1 MESNGSE
8 HNQTLVS
15 ENAANSTFR
24 SLLRTGNKTEQLYKE
39 NKLLYPTKD
48 FSQLPPKKGIESHIF
63 DTNGPAERIVP
74 GKKIR
79 PIKDNIMF
87 NDDYVETNPNIKY
100 QKRRTNNS
108 DIIQTEP
115 SFNKKNTKFSDELNV
130 NLAKNKNLSRRIREN
145 YGSNP
150 IQILDKEQTNQMNQ
164 QNMMKN
170 RRHTEA
176 VSNYLDSSKIKKTFR
191 DIKKNQSEN
200 SYKNDGK
207 INNIPASM
215 LKAAIEQKKSEPN
228 FAKKGASKYIVGGK
242 KLSYI

>member
-1 MESNGSE
+1 METSE
-8 HNQTLVS
+8 HNETLVS
-15 ENAANSTFR
+15 EVAANSTFR
-24 SLLRTGNKTEQLYKE
+24 SLLRGGNKTEQLYRD

-48 FSQLPPKKGIESHIF
+48 FSQLPPKKGIDSHIF
-63 DTNGPAERIVP
+63 DKGPAERIVP

-79 PIKDNIMF
+79 PIKDSVIF
-87 NDDYVETNPNIKY
+87 NDDYVETNPSIKY
-100 QKRRTNNS
+100 QKRRATNS
-108 DIIQTEP
+108 DVIQTEP
-115 SFNKKNTKFSDELNV
+115 SFNKKNTKFSDELTV
-130 NLAKNKNLSRRIREN
+130 DLARNKNLSRRIREN

-150 IQILDKEQTNQMNQ
+150 IQILDKEQTSQMNH

-191 DIKKNQSEN
+191 DIKNESG
-200 SYKNDGK
+200 YKNEGK
-207 INNIPASM
+207 INNTPASM
-215 LKAAIEQKKSEPN
+215 LKAAIERKKSEPN

>member
-1 MESNGSE
+1 M
-8 HNQTLVS
+8 
-15 ENAANSTFR
+15 
-24 SLLRTGNKTEQLYKE
+24 
-39 NKLLYPTKD
+39 
-48 FSQLPPKKGIESHIF
+48 
-63 DTNGPAERIVP
+63 
-74 GKKIR
+74 
-79 PIKDNIMF
+79 
-87 NDDYVETNPNIKY
+87 
-100 QKRRTNNS
+100 
-108 DIIQTEP
+108 
-115 SFNKKNTKFSDELNV
+115 

-150 IQILDKEQTNQMNQ
+150 IHILDREQTNQMNQ

-170 RRHTEA
+170 KRHTEA

-228 FAKKGASKYIVGGK
+228 FAKKGASKYIVGGN

>member
-1 MESNGSE
+1 MESSE
-8 HNQTLVS
+8 HNETLVS
-15 ENAANSTFR
+15 EVAANSTFR
-24 SLLRTGNKTEQLYKE
+24 SLLRTGNKTEQLYRD

-79 PIKDNIMF
+79 PIKDSIVF
-87 NDDYVETNPNIKY
+87 NDDYVETNPHIKY
-100 QKRRTNNS
+100 QKRRTTNS
-108 DIIQTEP
+108 EIIQTEP
-115 SFNKKNTKFSDELNV
+115 SFNKKSTKFSDELNV
-130 NLAKNKNLSRRIREN
+130 DLARNKNLSRRIREN

-150 IQILDKEQTNQMNQ
+150 IQILDKEQTNQMNH

-191 DIKKNQSEN
+191 DIKKTDSG
-200 SYKNDGK
+200 YKNDGK

-215 LKAAIEQKKSEPN
+215 LKAAIERKKSEPN